1 MSKLIAVLISLVLW
15 YNLIAFVMLEMDF
28 TEWHWLTRAFFVVI
42 SAWTVSTILANE
54 LPKS

>member
-1 MSKLIAVLISLVLW
+1 MSKLIAVLLSLLLW
-15 YNLIAFVMLEMDF
+15 YNLIAFVMLDMDF